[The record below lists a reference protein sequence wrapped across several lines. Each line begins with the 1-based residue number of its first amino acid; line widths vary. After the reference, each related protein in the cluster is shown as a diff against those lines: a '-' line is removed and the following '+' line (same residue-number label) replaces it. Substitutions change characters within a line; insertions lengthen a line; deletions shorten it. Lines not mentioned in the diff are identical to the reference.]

1 MSAING
7 FVRSDAAFLLTDGL
21 SYFKGIP
28 DDVNLNKAHRL
39 YRLNAVVA
47 ATGPAQF
54 GEWLSGRLAYTS
66 FDNLIKT
73 AEFQITHHFQRYARE
88 YRGGDAVS
96 CVVLAGWH
104 EKENRP
110 AIYSIELETAGTPK
124 ALLIRQNAEFSEE
137 HVAASLTELPIISM
151 PPPSREDFQAA
162 GYDLLAD
169 LEKVDPESY
178 LLHCMEI
185 QRRKRF
191 DGRHV
196 VGGLAQL
203 TTITASGLTQRVV
216 HVWPEDQ
223 PGKRIEPVPID
234 WSAWRAERA
243 GDAVSKRVA

>member
-7 FVRSDAAFLLTDGL
+7 FVRSNAAFLLTDGL
-21 SYFKGIP
+21 SYFEGIP

-54 GEWLSGRLAYTS
+54 GEWMSTRLAYKS
-66 FDNLIKT
+66 FDNLIET
-73 AEFQITHHFQRYARE
+73 AEWQITHHFKRYARE
-88 YRGGDAVS
+88 YRDGDAVS

-104 EKENRP
+104 EKEERP

-124 ALLIRQNAEFSEE
+124 ALLVRQNAEFEE
-137 HVAASLTELPIISM
+137 KHVATRLTELPIIAM
-151 PPPSREDFQAA
+151 PPPSREEFQEA
-162 GYDLLAD
+162 GFDLIAD
-169 LEKVDPESY
+169 VEKVDPESY

-196 VGGLAQL
+196 VGGHAVL
-203 TTITASGLTQRVV
+203 TTVTRDGVTQRVV
-216 HVWPEDQ
+216 HRWPEDRV
-223 PGKRIEPVPID
+223 GKTIRPKPMD
-234 WSAWRAERA
+234 WKAWKAER
-243 GDAVSKRVA
+243 VAA

>member
-21 SYFKGIP
+21 SYFEGGP

-54 GEWLSGRLAYTS
+54 AGWLWGRLAYRS
-66 FDNLIKT
+66 FDSLIET
-73 AEFQITHHFQRYARE
+73 AEAQIIHHFERYARE
-88 YRGGDAVS
+88 YRDGDAAS

-104 EKENRP
+104 EREGRP

-124 ALLIRQNAEFSEE
+124 ALLVRQNAEFAEK

-151 PPPSREDFQAA
+151 PPPSREEFQAA

-196 VGGLAQL
+196 VGGHAVL
-203 TTITASGLTQRVV
+203 TTITASGVVQRLV

-223 PGKRIEPVPID
+223 PGKRIEPKAID
-234 WSAWRAERA
+234 WAAYRAA
-243 GDAVSKRVA
+243 

>member
-7 FVRSDAAFLLTDGL
+7 FVRSNAAFLLTDGL
-21 SYFKGIP
+21 SYFDGVP
-28 DDVNLNKAHRL
+28 DDVNLNKVHRL

-54 GEWLSGRLAYTS
+54 GEWMSTRLAYKS
-66 FDNLIKT
+66 FDNLIET
-73 AEFQITHHFQRYARE
+73 AEWQINHLFNRYARE
-88 YRGGDAVS
+88 YRDGDAVS

-124 ALLIRQNAEFSEE
+124 ALSVRQSAEFEE
-137 HVAASLTELPIISM
+137 KHVAVSLTELPIIVM
-151 PPPSREDFQAA
+151 PPPSREEFQEA
-162 GYDLLAD
+162 GSDLVAD
-169 LEKVDPESY
+169 VEKVDPESY

-196 VGGLAQL
+196 VGGLAVL
-203 TTITASGLTQRVV
+203 TSITADSVTQRVV
-216 HVWPEDQ
+216 HRWPEDQ
-223 PGKRIEPVPID
+223 PGELIRP
-234 WSAWRAERA
+234 RAIRQNVDVKK
-243 GDAVSKRVA
+243 GRR

>member
-1 MSAING
+1 M
-7 FVRSDAAFLLTDGL
+7 
-21 SYFKGIP
+21 
-28 DDVNLNKAHRL
+28 
-39 YRLNAVVA
+39 A

-54 GEWLSGRLAYTS
+54 GEWLSGRLAYKS

-73 AEFQITHHFQRYARE
+73 AELQITHHFQRYARE
-88 YRGGDAVS
+88 YRNGDAAS

-104 EKENRP
+104 EKEDRP

-124 ALLIRQNAEFSEE
+124 ALLVRQSAEFEE
-137 HVAASLTELPIISM
+137 KHVAASLTELPIISM
-151 PPPSREDFQAA
+151 PPPSLEEFQAA
-162 GYDLLAD
+162 DYDLIAD

-196 VGGLAQL
+196 VGGHAVL
-203 TTITASGLTQRVV
+203 TTITASGVVQRLV

-223 PGKRIEPVPID
+223 PGSRIEPVPID

-243 GDAVSKRVA
+243 AARSAQDRVARAGRG

>member
-21 SYFKGIP
+21 SYFEGVP

-39 YRLNAVVA
+39 HGLNAVVA

-54 GEWLSGRLAYTS
+54 ANWMSTRLAYKS
-66 FDNLIKT
+66 FDNLIET
-73 AEFQITHHFQRYARE
+73 AEAQITHHFQRYARE

-96 CVVLAGWH
+96 CVALAGWH
-104 EKENRP
+104 EKEARP
-110 AIYSIELETAGTPK
+110 ALYTIELETAGSPEALRVK
-124 ALLIRQNAEFSEE
+124 ANSEFEGK
-137 HVAASLTELPIISM
+137 HVAVSLTEVPIMSM
-151 PPPSREDFQAA
+151 PPPSREEFEEA

-191 DGRHV
+191 DGRHA
-196 VGGLAQL
+196 VGGLAL
-203 TTITASGLTQRVV
+203 LSTITALGVMQRVV
-216 HVWPEDQ
+216 HVWPEDR
-223 PGKRIEPVPID
+223 PGKRIEPAPID

-243 GDAVSKRVA
+243 GGNVVG